1 VEDKPTKSK
10 TGVLEIDYFDLL
22 DGKMNGIAMERLHKQ
37 LCSKGTVKS
46 SDEILCPDNL
56 VS

>member
-1 VEDKPTKSK
+1 M
-10 TGVLEIDYFDLL
+10 GILEIDSFDLL

-46 SDEILCPDNL
+46 SDEVLCPDNL

>member
-1 VEDKPTKSK
+1 VEDNSQKSK
-10 TGVLEIDYFDLL
+10 TGILEIDFFDLM

-46 SDEILCPDNL
+46 SDEIYVPIP
-56 VS
+56 